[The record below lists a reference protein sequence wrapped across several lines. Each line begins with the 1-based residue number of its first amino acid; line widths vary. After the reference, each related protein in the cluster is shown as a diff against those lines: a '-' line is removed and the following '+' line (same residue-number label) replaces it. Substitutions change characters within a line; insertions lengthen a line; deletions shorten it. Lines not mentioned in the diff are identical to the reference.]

1 MALTY
6 KQKQLI
12 DEEQAV
18 LDRLIKRLDAI
29 ALKLNADL
37 TETTLKQQ
45 KAKDKCL
52 PDTYGELI
60 DAVNWHDRIVEQ
72 LDKVYEVRD
81 ELYSYRLFLDID
93 DEKSNEENFEVKV
106 GLHSLQSKGHYYVVE
121 WTRPFCRNF
130 ILNPEATEYDGYVHD
145 SRINGLWH
153 THYQLKRKLKVKLH
167 FDNVEEVVQLYPTMT
182 AEDERMIADDFLEEL
197 LSRRSEQAF
206 RNIVFSIQIK
216 QGEIIQAPFEQNL
229 IVQGSAG
236 SGKSMIMLHRLPI
249 LLTDN
254 KATLQRTSIFIITP
268 SETYTRMADEMRHQL
283 EISDLE
289 MGTLQQYYDKCIEK
303 YGRGAGTYGNISYNS
318 VLPLGQVNYI
328 YSDEC
333 ISDIQ
338 AQLDAVVR
346 YSKIDISEELKE
358 FSIRSHSSSLSR
370 QSEVNKT
377 ILDLQDIL
385 KVNTEGL
392 RRYHSHI
399 RQFWNE
405 LQEFTRFLSNRRS
418 DILRDYN
425 RRISAQKNEIQ
436 SNRRR
441 AEGLNIAIKGN
452 KTRYENYQKL
462 IASSEEAIK
471 QLMLEKTTALND
483 QQYYDSLVPLKEDI
497 QELTFNV
504 FSKFTQNYED
514 MKPLDIYKAVSEI
527 PAIIGFYYSGKYK
540 CDHFDEKYDQY
551 AGNIGMQFIKLER
564 SVDQLSKLKFRLVDE
579 SRYKELKMTS
589 DSLIQMLNTAVSR
602 TYSTI
607 MLNLGARLNTN
618 NEIIATTDSPYLY
631 LQILYQ
637 FTGAPNAL
645 KEKLI
650 TIDEAQG
657 VAPQEIDLIRNIN
670 GGNVILN
677 LFGDE
682 KQHIEGSK
690 GIDSWNEITQD
701 SSFKRYDMNEN
712 YRNARQIT
720 EYCNKC
726 FEINMRAINLDGRG
740 VHEIEGYET
749 FINECVRIFRSAQNN
764 GLRAIITKT
773 YEEKR
778 YLLDVFSDY
787 KDSLHLLGESEIEI
801 HRNRWNVMT
810 VLEARGLEFGSVIV
824 VAGRMTPNE
833 KYIAYTR
840 ALDELFVYDEI
851 VNIPEDYTIEDT
863 NRVQEDGFGKLA
875 KKNKTSGLK
884 KKKEI
889 SDQNK
894 GKGFE
899 RSELRDYFIKSGL
912 EVVDQR
918 AENKYLWVI
927 GSRETLQPIVEQAC
941 KTFGIGGRYN
951 SNSPV
956 TKYRSA
962 WCTKA
967 KK

>member
-12 DEEQAV
+12 DEEQDV
-18 LDRLIKRLDAI
+18 LDKLIKRLDQI

-60 DAVNWHDRIVEQ
+60 DAVNWHERIVEQ

-81 ELYSYRLFLDID
+81 ELYSYRLFLDIK
-93 DEKSNEENFEVKV
+93 DEKSNEENYEVKV

-145 SRINGLWH
+145 SRIDGLWH
-153 THYQLKRKLKVKLH
+153 THYHLKRKLKAKLH
-167 FDNVEEVVQLYPTMT
+167 FDTIEEVVQLYPAMT
-182 AEDERMIADDFLEEL
+182 AEDERMIADGFLEEL

-206 RNIVFSIQIK
+206 RNIVFSIQKK
-216 QGEIIQAPFEQNL
+216 QGEIIQTPFEQNL

-254 KATLQRTSIFIITP
+254 KATLQRTSIYIITP

-303 YGRGAGTYGNISYNS
+303 YGRGAGTYGNISYNLE
-318 VLPLGQVNYI
+318 LPIDQVNYI
-328 YSDEC
+328 YSDKC

-338 AQLDAVVR
+338 AQLDAVVS
-346 YSKIDISEELKE
+346 YSKIDISEELRE
-358 FSIRSHSSSLSR
+358 FSIRPHSSSLSR
-370 QSEVNKT
+370 QSEVNRT

-392 RRYHSHI
+392 RRYHSYI

-436 SNRRR
+436 ANRRR
-441 AEGLNIAIKGN
+441 AAGLNTTIKGN
-452 KTRYENYQKL
+452 QTRYENYQKL
-462 IASSEEAIK
+462 IASSEETIK
-471 QLMLEKTTALND
+471 QLMLEKTTASDD
-483 QQYYDSLVPLKEDI
+483 QQYYDSLTPLKEEI
-497 QELTFNV
+497 RELTTNV
-504 FSKFTQNYED
+504 FSEFAQNYED
-514 MKPLDIYKAVSEI
+514 MEPLDIYRTISGI

-540 CDHFDEKYDQY
+540 CNHFTEKYDQY
-551 AGNIGMQFIKLER
+551 AGNIGMQFIKLEK
-564 SVDQLSKLKFRLVDE
+564 SVEQLNRLQLKLVDE
-579 SRYKELKMTS
+579 NRYKELKMTS

-607 MLNLGARLNTN
+607 MLNLGATLNIK
-618 NEIIATTDSPYLY
+618 NEINATTDSPYLY

-637 FTGAPNAL
+637 FIGAPNAL

-657 VAPQEIDLIRNIN
+657 IAPQEIELIRNVN
-670 GGNVILN
+670 SGNVILN

-682 KQHIEGSK
+682 KQHFEGSK
-690 GIDSWNEITQD
+690 GIDSWSEITKE

-726 FEINMRAINLDGRG
+726 FGINMHAINLDGRG
-740 VHEIEGYET
+740 VHEIEGYEV
-749 FINECVRIFRSAQNN
+749 FNNECVRVFRSAQNN
-764 GLRAIITKT
+764 GLRAIITRT
-773 YEEKR
+773 YEEKV
-778 YLLDVFSDY
+778 YLLSLFSDY
-787 KDSLHLLGESEIEI
+787 KNSLHLLDEAEVKI

-810 VLEARGLEFGSVIV
+810 VMEARGLEFGSVIV

-851 VNIPEDYTIEDT
+851 INIPEEFTIEEENNGEKIDKS
-863 NRVQEDGFGKLA
+863 RER
-875 KKNKTSGLK
+875 KNETSAHK
-884 KKKEI
+884 KKQVITEQVKE
-889 SDQNK
+889 SE
-894 GKGFE
+894 FE

-918 AENKYLWVI
+918 AEGKLLWVI
-927 GSRETLQPIVEQAC
+927 GSREILQPIVEQAC
-941 KTFGIGGRYN
+941 KKYGISGRYY
-951 SNSPV
+951 SNSPI

-967 KK
+967 KR